1 MSFLFSEIIFGPVK
15 SRRLG
20 VSLGVNLLPTNAKI
34 CTFDCIYCECGYNTT
49 VKDGKLP
56 TRADVKEALETKLQQ
71 MQDAGEAPDVITF
84 AGNGEPTMHPEFPQV
99 VDDTIALRNVFFPN
113 AKISVLSNSTFV
125 RKDVVFEALKKV
137 ENNIMKLDS
146 GLDATVAQIDR
157 PTQSTYTIA
166 GIIKELQKF
175 EGNLIIQTM
184 FLRGT
189 HNGKKVDN
197 TTKEEVD
204 ALIAALK
211 QINPR
216 QIMIYSLDRDTPENT
231 LEKVSVEEL
240 NLIAAE
246 LRSAGFEVSVAG

>member
-56 TRADVKEALETKLQQ
+56 TRADVKETLETKLQQ
-71 MQDAGEAPDVITF
+71 MQAAGEAPDVITF

-99 VDDTIALRNVFFPN
+99 VDDTITLRNTYFPN

-146 GLDATVAQIDR
+146 GLDSTVAQIDR
-157 PTQSTYTIA
+157 PTQSTYSVA

-189 HNGKKVDN
+189 HNGKQVDN
-197 TTKEEVD
+197 TTKEEVS
-204 ALIAALK
+204 ALIAALNEIKPK
-211 QINPR
+211 QV
-216 QIMIYSLDRDTPENT
+216 MIYSLDRDTPENT
-231 LEKVSVEEL
+231 LEKVPVEEL
-240 NLIAAE
+240 KSIAEE
-246 LRSAGFEVSVAG
+246 LREAGFEVSVAG

>member
-1 MSFLFSEIIFGPVK
+1 MSFLFSEIIFGPIK

-99 VDDTIALRNVFFPN
+99 VDDTIALRNVYFPN

-125 RKDVVFEALKKV
+125 RKNVVFEALKKV

-146 GLDATVAQIDR
+146 GLDVTVAQIDR
-157 PTQSTYTIA
+157 PTQSTYTVA

-175 EGNLIIQTM
+175 EGNIIIQTM

-189 HNGKKVDN
+189 HNGKKIDN
-197 TTKEEVD
+197 TTKAEVE

-216 QIMIYSLDRDTPENT
+216 QVMIYSLDRDTPENT
-231 LEKVSVEEL
+231 LEKVSFEEL
-240 NLIAAE
+240 NLIALE

>member
-1 MSFLFSEIIFGPVK
+1 MSFLFSEIIFGPIK

-56 TRADVKEALETKLQQ
+56 TRADVKEALEAKLQQ
-71 MQDAGEAPDVITF
+71 MQAAGEAPDVITF

-99 VDDTIALRNVFFPN
+99 VDDTIALRNTYFPN

-146 GLDATVAQIDR
+146 GLDSTVAQIDR
-157 PTQSTYTIA
+157 PTQSTYSVA

-189 HNGKKVDN
+189 HNGKQVDN
-197 TTKEEVD
+197 TTKKEVL
-204 ALIAALK
+204 ALIAALNEIK
-211 QINPR
+211 PR
-216 QIMIYSLDRDTPENT
+216 RVMIYSLERDTPENT
-231 LEKVSVEEL
+231 LEKVPVEEL
-240 NLIAAE
+240 KSIAEE
-246 LRSAGFEVSVAG
+246 LREAGFEVSVAG

>member
-20 VSLGVNLLPTNAKI
+20 TSLGVNLLPTDAKI

-56 TRADVKEALETKLQQ
+56 KRSDVKEALEAKLMQ
-71 MQDAGEAPDVITF
+71 MKSAGEAPDVITF

-99 VDDTIALRNVFFPN
+99 VDDTIALRNRYFPN

-146 GLDATVAQIDR
+146 GLDSTVSLIDR
-157 PTQSTYTIA
+157 PTQSSYSVA

-189 HNGKKVDN
+189 HRGVLVDN
-197 TTKEEVD
+197 TTQEEIE
-204 ALIAALK
+204 ALIGAMKL
-211 QINPR
+211 INPK
-216 QIMIYSLDRDTPENT
+216 QIMIYSLDRETPENT
-231 LEKVSVEEL
+231 LEKVPVEEL
-240 NLIAAE
+240 NLIAE
-246 LRSAGFEVSVAG
+246 QLRSASIEVSVAG